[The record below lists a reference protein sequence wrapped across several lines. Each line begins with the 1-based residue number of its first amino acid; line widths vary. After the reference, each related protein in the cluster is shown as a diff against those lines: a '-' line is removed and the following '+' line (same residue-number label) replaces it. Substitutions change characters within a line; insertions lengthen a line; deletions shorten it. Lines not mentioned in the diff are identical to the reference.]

1 MKHMHEMTLFSKA
14 FSNATY
20 MFKSSSA
27 NHKVH
32 HSTKSQHCE
41 KEKKNRV
48 HATIFNRL
56 NAFA

>member
-1 MKHMHEMTLFSKA
+1 MKHMHEITLFPKA

-20 MFKSSSA
+20 NMFQSGSA

-41 KEKKNRV
+41 KEEKNWE
-48 HATIFNRL
+48 FMQY
-56 NAFA
+56 F